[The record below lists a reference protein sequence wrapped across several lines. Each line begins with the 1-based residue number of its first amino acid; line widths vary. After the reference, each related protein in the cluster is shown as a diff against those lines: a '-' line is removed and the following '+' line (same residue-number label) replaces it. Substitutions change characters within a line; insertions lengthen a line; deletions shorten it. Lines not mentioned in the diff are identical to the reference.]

1 MKGALR
7 NEKKHTDSRAC
18 VRFILR
24 FYVVEGNN
32 YKNTKKLSV
41 LESTKK
47 KQDEENDIIDNV
59 DLSIV
64 AKYKMNL
71 QGTVVDGEIYATDD
85 TGIESIIDKIELIT
99 KEYNDKSIFRAYA
112 AKSTSNN
119 SLLVEKD
126 WVLLNETKVDAVLD
140 YKNTNY
146 ASFSEW
152 RSTL

>member
-1 MKGALR
+1 
-7 NEKKHTDSRAC
+7 
-18 VRFILR
+18 
-24 FYVVEGNN
+24 
-32 YKNTKKLSV
+32 
-41 LESTKK
+41 
-47 KQDEENDIIDNV
+47 
-59 DLSIV
+59 
-64 AKYKMNL
+64 MNL